1 MKTRSNSS
9 DDPNQS
15 DERASRKALDFE
27 IYVPAFLTLLAN
39 KISSGASAIYRPKF
53 GVGIT
58 DWRIMA
64 LLAVEP
70 WIVAGRVCDVTGLD
84 KAAVSRSLR
93 DLAGRALVD
102 VEVDETDQRRQLIAL
117 TRRGVALHDRMVD
130 IAVER
135 ECQLLAA
142 LSPEEQAALVDYL
155 KRLCSRLPAAN
166 AVRPKAGPRG
176 SPL

>member
-1 MKTRSNSS
+1 M
-9 DDPNQS
+9 
-15 DERASRKALDFE
+15 KALDFSV
-27 IYVPAFLTLLAN
+27 YVPAYLTLLAN

-84 KAAVSRSLR
+84 KGAVSRSLR
-93 DLAGRALVD
+93 DLAQRGLVE
-102 VEVDETDQRRQLIAL
+102 VEVDAADQRRQLIAL
-117 TRRGVALHDRMVD
+117 TRKGVLLHDRMVD

-135 ECQLLAA
+135 ERQLLGA
-142 LSPEEQAALVDYL
+142 LSPDEQAALIDFL
-155 KRLCSRLPAAN
+155 QRLRSRLPAAN
-166 AVRPKAGPRG
+166 AVRPKSGK
-176 SPL
+176 